1 MKRRILL
8 SLSLMSLLFGSTIA
22 QTSAKE
28 GCEHVSM
35 TRNVTSEPGSSYSH
49 NYIDRGFT
57 LVCEVTLTRDTITY
71 TCTSCGEI
79 VDVIKMVSE
88 HHSREHD

>member
-8 SLSLMSLLFGSTIA
+8 SLLLVSLLFSSSIA

-35 TRNVTSEPGSSYSH
+35 TRDVVSRPGG
-49 NYIDRGFT
+49 NYPHQYVDGGYTR
-57 LVCEVTLTRDTITY
+57 VCEVTLTRDTITY

-79 VDVIKMVSE
+79 VDVIEKISE
-88 HHSREHD
+88 HHSRKHD